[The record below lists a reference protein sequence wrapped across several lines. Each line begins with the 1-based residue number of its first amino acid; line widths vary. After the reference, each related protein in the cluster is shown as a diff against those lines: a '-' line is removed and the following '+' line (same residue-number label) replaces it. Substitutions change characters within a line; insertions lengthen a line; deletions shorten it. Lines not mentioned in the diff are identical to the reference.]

1 MFMGKTPVLEAALSN
16 PLLSVRFPE
25 SGGLLAVLDTGYE
38 GFAIIPPELFMKLR
52 LNELSQT
59 KRVLLTPTG
68 KLVDS
73 TGTYGRIIIPE
84 LKTFRDGFIETTDG
98 VDEVILGTDFL
109 SGFKL
114 TINYCTMNLEIT
126 PCRL

>member
-68 KLVDS
+68 K
-73 TGTYGRIIIPE
+73 
-84 LKTFRDGFIETTDG
+84 
-98 VDEVILGTDFL
+98 
-109 SGFKL
+109 
-114 TINYCTMNLEIT
+114 
-126 PCRL
+126 